1 MAVTGLPQPQPDHAV
16 RMMKFAADCIDRMKE
31 LVHGKLVDELG
42 ADTATLA
49 MRVGCHTGSVT
60 GGVLRGDKGRF
71 QLFGDTMNT
80 AAVGSLRI
88 GKHLDERFCFFS
100 SHHFA
105 QCLLQRMES
114 NGVPNR
120 IHVSQETRDELVA
133 RGKGHWLVARPE
145 KIFAKG
151 KGDLQTYFCVPVSAI
166 SEATSQV
173 SASPSNLGSQSV
185 ED

>member
-1 MAVTGLPQPQPDHAV
+1 MHVNVKDCYVAVTGLPQPQPDHAV

-60 GGVLRGDKGRF
+60 GGALRGDKGRF

-88 GKHLDERFCFFS
+88 GKHLDERFCFFP
-100 SHHFA
+100 
-105 QCLLQRMES
+105 LTVL
-114 NGVPNR
+114 PNVYCSAWR
-120 IHVSQETRDELVA
+120 AMVFPIVSTSPRKQET
-133 RGKGHWLVARPE
+133 
-145 KIFAKG
+145 
-151 KGDLQTYFCVPVSAI
+151 
-166 SEATSQV
+166 
-173 SASPSNLGSQSV
+173 N
-185 ED
+185 